1 VRPAAQVALVVL
13 SAVPST
19 IVGVG
24 LIGLWNRPG
33 PLGGLYG
40 TDAMLLIAYLA
51 RFVPVATLILAA
63 TMRALPV
70 SQEEAAA
77 VHGAGWL
84 RTFGRIVLPQIRLG
98 IGAAWVV
105 AFVLA
110 FGELGVSILVAPPG
124 EATLPIRIYTI
135 IANTPPSTVAMLA
148 LLQSAVI
155 FLAVAA
161 FGAAASPREAR

>member
-1 VRPAAQVALVVL
+1 M
-13 SAVPST
+13 S
-19 IVGVG
+19 
-24 LIGLWNRPG
+24 
-33 PLGGLYG
+33 
-40 TDAMLLIAYLA
+40 
-51 RFVPVATLILAA
+51 
-63 TMRALPV
+63 
-70 SQEEAAA
+70 
-77 VHGAGWL
+77 GAGWL
-84 RTFGRIVLPQIRLG
+84 RTFGRIVLPQMRLA

-155 FLAVAA
+155 FVPVAA